1 MSICLPVGQSIY
13 PSVCLSIYLLVC
25 LSACLPVC
33 LPLYQFLLLYIA
45 LSFLFTSAYQW
56 HLNRRWPVATVLA
69 RRSRLPSTD
78 WSPEGMYIQPN
89 ITHFTILFTFIA
101 FSDSFS
107 IFLFSYRD
115 ASFFLLFYIVLILF
129 FHSTDFDEFPSFTLL
144 SSPLIP
150 LLNSFFPVVFFVF
163 LRPLLS
169 LFNAH

>member
-1 MSICLPVGQSIY
+1 
-13 PSVCLSIYLLVC
+13 
-25 LSACLPVC
+25 
-33 LPLYQFLLLYIA
+33 
-45 LSFLFTSAYQW
+45 
-56 HLNRRWPVATVLA
+56 
-69 RRSRLPSTD
+69 
-78 WSPEGMYIQPN
+78 MYIQPN

-150 LLNSFFPVVFFVF
+150 LLNSFFQVFFLFFSGPFCPYSMLTNGLTSLSNIFSSLLFFSLLFFSLSFCRWIVYPQIIFF
-163 LRPLLS
+163 LLFYPLLLSSILFSPPLLLFIFFLLYYPHRLS
-169 LFNAH
+169 LSFFPLPS